1 MSTLRQALYGFA
13 LLASIALLI
22 WGQSQRIEVADMKAD
37 LADQAASTAR
47 DRATRS
53 EETAAQLQTS
63 LQEERTAQARLR
75 GEQDQLRQ
83 GLTAR
88 QRMIED
94 LKRENADLRLW
105 ADQHLPDAA
114 RRMRERPA
122 ITGAAAYRDWLS
134 GRGALHPVGDQ
145 TGQEW
150 STAQRPGR
158 DRK

>member
-22 WGQSQRIEVADMKAD
+22 WGQSQRIEVADIRAEQ
-37 LADQAASTAR
+37 ADQAASAAR

-63 LQEERTAQARLR
+63 LQEERAAHAKLR
-75 GEQDQLRQ
+75 GVQDHLRQ
-83 GLTAR
+83 GLAAR
-88 QRMIED
+88 QRTIED
-94 LKRENADLRLW
+94 LKRENAELRLW
-105 ADQHLPDAA
+105 ADQPLPDAA

-134 GRGALHPVGDQ
+134 GRGALHAVGD
-145 TGQEW
+145 
-150 STAQRPGR
+150 
-158 DRK
+158 